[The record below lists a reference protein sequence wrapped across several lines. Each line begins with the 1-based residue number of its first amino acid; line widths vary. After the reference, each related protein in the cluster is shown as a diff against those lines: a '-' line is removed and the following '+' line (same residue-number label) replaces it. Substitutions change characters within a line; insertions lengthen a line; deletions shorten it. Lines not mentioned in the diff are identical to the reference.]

1 MRRPRNV
8 LRGPSPAGY
17 LIRCCLCKLYN
28 RKQAMPRAAVQRCL
42 AKLRVA
48 THDAALRVGMLPDW
62 QALSCKQSLGVISVF
77 ATEGRWLH
85 KDDMWTTG
93 MGSGGEQKG
102 EFRNC
107 GLRSAQ
113 GCEQANPGMLPMMI
127 VGRSDGHHIYIYG
140 EIHSYSST
148 CSSSLCIEC
157 IFPASI
163 IKRR

>member
-1 MRRPRNV
+1 MMQ
-8 LRGPSPAGY
+8 
-17 LIRCCLCKLYN
+17 LCEWGCVTESRL
-28 RKQAMPRAAVQRCL
+28 L
-42 AKLRVA
+42 
-48 THDAALRVGMLPDW
+48 LPDW